1 MISTAIRLA
10 RVGSRSELAAALLL
24 ALGYPCV
31 MLAALI
37 PDIWFFAAAAAVT
50 YAADWYLH
58 QRGSYLINRLGK
70 VRAGLSIRFLVR
82 ELMLVL
88 LLARLG
94 LAQEPLFYTAV
105 ACFLIF
111 YGLQAPHGAVTTL
124 IRLRRTMP
132 VVTRN
137 VDLNAVRIPDA
148 PPGALLRRAGEK
160 MLHLDVPA
168 MAGILIAAGT
178 GEDTVGYAGAAL
190 SLLLAFAYVV
200 ALLPYMRRGRL
211 VPSAA
216 AVLKSVDTWLR
227 EYQPTVVLYFSGSN
241 ESAYQG
247 NMWLETMARVEG
259 RPLIIMR
266 ERGLVAQLAETS
278 VPVLCVPAGTHL
290 MNLDLSTVRVCLY
303 PANVGKNI
311 HILRVPTMKH
321 VFIGHGDSDKLA
333 SVNPYSKVYDEV
345 WTAGRAGRDRYA
357 LADVGVR
364 DEDIV
369 EVGRPQLEPIKSW
382 TGTARNPIPTVL
394 YAPTWEGW
402 DDSSGNTSLLL
413 AGENIVR
420 RLLAADDPVR
430 IIYKPHPFT
439 GIRSRTARAVD
450 ARISAMLAKA
460 AAERA
465 TEPRW
470 TAEAERTAADLS
482 TAQAELV
489 RIEARL
495 AELAAVGRPDGDEA
509 EESRVSLADPVR
521 EAEVA
526 QLRAA
531 WNDAYWRSFGWWEHR
546 TVVGTEPKLYDC
558 FNESDAMVSDI
569 SSVVSDFIASG
580 KPYAV
585 TDSAALGAEEFKR
598 QNTAVRAGVILSNG
612 AEELDELLAAVADP
626 AADTLAGARRELKTY
641 LLGPDEPTS
650 MEQFNAAVRV
660 LAAKAEAR
668 NAGVAQRLGDQAI
681 AVPDREADTG
691 EGAVTGELEGSA
703 EAEVGAGSVAEPDA
717 VAVAGVAPET
727 AMEAAAESA
736 VIEGTSS
743 VR

>member
-10 RVGSRSELAAALLL
+10 RVGSRSELAAAVLMG
-24 ALGYPCV
+24 LGYPCV

-37 PDIWFFAAAAAVT
+37 PNVWFFAAATAVT
-50 YAADWYLH
+50 YVADWYLH

-70 VRAGLSIRFLVR
+70 VRAGLSIRFLLR
-82 ELMLVL
+82 QLMVIL
-88 LLARLG
+88 LLARLD
-94 LAQEPLFYTAV
+94 LAESPLFYAAV
-105 ACFLIF
+105 ACFLVF
-111 YGLQAPHGAVTTL
+111 YGLQAPHGAMATL

-137 VDLNAVRIPDA
+137 VDLHAVRIPDA
-148 PPGALLRRAGEK
+148 PPGALMRRSAEK
-160 MLHLDVPA
+160 MLHLDIPA
-168 MAGILIAAGT
+168 VVGVLIAAGT
-178 GEDTVGYAGAAL
+178 GENVIGYVGIAL
-190 SLLLAFAYVV
+190 TLLLALLYL
-200 ALLPYMRRGRL
+200 ALLVPYVRRGRL
-211 VPSAA
+211 APPAP
-216 AVLKSVDTWLR
+216 AVLKAVDSWLR

-247 NMWLETMARVEG
+247 NMWLETMSRVEG
-259 RPLIIMR
+259 RPLIVMR
-266 ERGLVAQLAETS
+266 ERGLVPQLAETS
-278 VPVLCVPAGTHL
+278 VPVICVPAGTHL

-357 LADVGVR
+357 LADVGIR

-382 TGTARNPIPTVL
+382 TGTVKNPIPTVL

-402 DDSSGNTSLLL
+402 DDNPGNTSLLL

-420 RLLAADDPVR
+420 RLLNAADPVR

-439 GIRSRTARAVD
+439 GIRSAKAKAVN
-450 ARISAMLAKA
+450 ARIRAMLEKA

-465 TEPRW
+465 AEPRW
-470 TAEAERTAADLS
+470 AEEASSAAA
-482 TAQAELV
+482 AQSAAKAELA

-495 AELAAVGRPDGDEA
+495 AQLAATGRPAGDDA
-509 EESRVSLADPVR
+509 EESRLSLADPVR
-521 EAEVA
+521 EAETVR
-526 QLRAA
+526 LRAD

-546 TVVGTEPKLYDC
+546 TVTGAQPKLYDC

-585 TDSAALGAEEFKR
+585 TDSAALGTEEFRR
-598 QNTAVRAGVILSNG
+598 QNTAVRAAVILSNG
-612 AEELDELLAAVADP
+612 AEELDALLAAVADP
-626 AADTLAGARRELKTY
+626 AADTLADARRELKTY

-650 MEQFNAAVRV
+650 MEQFNAAVRA

-668 NAGVAQRLGDQAI
+668 NLAVAQRIGEQAV
-681 AVPDREADTG
+681 AVPDAEAVTSGVGTGDPQAAVEADATADPDAPEADAAEG
-691 EGAVTGELEGSA
+691 EAKAALSEGA
-703 EAEVGAGSVAEPDA
+703 
-717 VAVAGVAPET
+717 
-727 AMEAAAESA
+727 
-736 VIEGTSS
+736 SS